1 MVGISTVS
9 FGVLNILFGYVELR
23 LLRIIWGEAIDLIV
37 KDIRGANFFEMFN
50 VCGLIIK
57 NM

>member
-23 LLRIIWGEAIDLIV
+23 LLRIIWGGEAIDLIV
-37 KDIRGANFFEMFN
+37 KDIRGANFF
-50 VCGLIIK
+50 
-57 NM
+57 